1 MLNMSDTL
9 PGLILLFLGNPEIGV
24 WQKSWTV
31 EWLTA
36 HISAVPGIRLLP
48 ASEHL
53 KLMIAGSRFV
63 VHGGRLTMG
72 GGP

>member
-24 WQKSWTV
+24 WQKSRTV
-31 EWLTA
+31 EWLTS

-48 ASEHL
+48 DNEHL
-53 KLMIAGSRFV
+53 KLMVA
-63 VHGGRLTMG
+63 
-72 GGP
+72 